1 MKTQK
6 AGCIL
11 INLETKKVALV
22 ARKGQ
27 NSFPKGHKE
36 DDETII
42 ECAIRETKEE
52 TNHDVELLSDK
63 ELIKIEYETLLGEE
77 VETYFYLG
85 KDLGE
90 TKDEIDEAEKEITI
104 WVPFDSV
111 EKTLSYNNLREMWN
125 EIKYEVKKYFK

>member
-1 MKTQK
+1 
-6 AGCIL
+6 
-11 INLETKKVALV
+11 
-22 ARKGQ
+22 
-27 NSFPKGHKE
+27 
-36 DDETII
+36 
-42 ECAIRETKEE
+42 
-52 TNHDVELLSDK
+52 
-63 ELIKIEYETLLGEE
+63 